1 MIMTRLLQ
9 LLSGKRAVILDKW
22 LTMLLAHFSP
32 ETLRLFQR
40 EKNPFANP
48 VAYQLHRGLEAMFT
62 LLLQGEGGQKGAD
75 AVDEVVRLMALQDLA
90 PSQALAFVFFLKQ
103 VVREE
108 LAQELED
115 LSLHPELLDLES
127 RIDGLALLGF
137 DAYMQ
142 RREKLYD
149 IKVQEMK
156 NRISGLLR
164 RAGIELTNP

>member
-1 MIMTRLLQ
+1 
-9 LLSGKRAVILDKW
+9 
-22 LTMLLAHFSP
+22 MLLAHFSP
-32 ETLRLFQR
+32 ETLRLFHQ

-48 VAYQLHRGLEAMFT
+48 VAYQLNRGLEAILSV
-62 LLLQGEGGQKGAD
+62 LLAEEGGLAGLQ
-75 AVDEVVRLMALQDLA
+75 AVDEVVRLMALQDSP

-115 LSLHPELLDLES
+115 LSLAPELVELES

-149 IKVQEMK
+149 IKVLEMK